1 MKNNGENVMR
11 RIGRRIAWAM
21 SCFVL
26 TGAGA
31 AQAQGDPE
39 QGEKVFNKC
48 KACHVVE
55 EEKNRVG
62 PHLVGIFGRPAGSV
76 EDFKYSDAMK
86 NSGIVWE
93 DDTIASYLKDPRGY
107 VPGNRMA
114 FAGLKDDDDIADLL
128 AYLHEEAGG

>member
-1 MKNNGENVMR
+1 MR

-48 KACHVVE
+48 KAYHAADE
-55 EEKNRVG
+55 AKNRIG
-62 PHLVGIFGRPAGSV
+62 PHLVGIFGRTAGSV
-76 EDFKYSDAMK
+76 EGFAYSDAMK
-86 NSGIVWE
+86 SAGIAGRTTPSRPTSRTRGAMFPATGWPSL
-93 DDTIASYLKDPRGY
+93 ASKTT
-107 VPGNRMA
+107 MT
-114 FAGLKDDDDIADLL
+114 
-128 AYLHEEAGG
+128 